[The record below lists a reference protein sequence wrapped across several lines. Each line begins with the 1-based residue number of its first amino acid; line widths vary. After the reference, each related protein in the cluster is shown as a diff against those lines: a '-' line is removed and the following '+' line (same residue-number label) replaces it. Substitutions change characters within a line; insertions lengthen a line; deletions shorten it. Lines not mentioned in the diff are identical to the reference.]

1 MAELPC
7 IRLMMGPGT
16 LPSRGRDRL
25 DLIRYRRSGN
35 PRMNG
40 AELLAGVPEI
50 AGVARVEVDGGNP
63 YDIATPEDLR
73 VLSLRVNE
81 VLARSGT
88 DGAVFVQGTN
98 SLEETALFLNLTVK
112 SAKPVV
118 VTGAQR
124 PFTGISSDA
133 HINLLDAFRVAV
145 CPETRGKGV
154 VVATNGEI
162 NAARDVTKT
171 NTYHVHTFRSRDVGL
186 LGYADAD
193 RIAYYRSPLR
203 RHTLTS
209 EFDLMG
215 VTSLPRVDILFVS
228 VATQPGL
235 AEAALSLGAKGL
247 VVAAAGAGSCGN
259 LEEEL
264 AAIAGSGRAI
274 VVRASRTGEGR
285 VVAEDG
291 WQQPGMVA
299 ADNLSPQKAALLL
312 ALALTRTSDPAAIQW
327 LFDEH

>member
-35 PRMNG
+35 AQMNG

-50 AGVARVEVDGGNP
+50 ADVARVEVDGGNP
-63 YDIATPEDLR
+63 YGIATPENLR
-73 VLSLRVNE
+73 VLALRMNE
-81 VLARSGT
+81 VLACSET

-98 SLEETALFLNLTVK
+98 SIEETALFLNLTVK

-133 HINLLDAFRVAV
+133 HINLLDAFRVAA

-209 EFDLMG
+209 EFDLVG
-215 VTSLPRVDILFVS
+215 VASLPRVDILFVS
-228 VATQPGL
+228 VATQSGL

-247 VVAAAGAGSCGN
+247 VVAATGAGSCGN

-264 AAIAGSGRAI
+264 AAIAGSGRAV
-274 VVRASRTGEGR
+274 VVRASRIGEGR
-285 VVAEDG
+285 VVVEDG